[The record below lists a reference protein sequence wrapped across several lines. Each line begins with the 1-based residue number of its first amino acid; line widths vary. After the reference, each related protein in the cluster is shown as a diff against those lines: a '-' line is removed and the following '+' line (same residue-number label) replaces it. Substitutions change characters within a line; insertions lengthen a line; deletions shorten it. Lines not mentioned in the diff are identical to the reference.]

1 MPGIWKPSKKIL
13 SPSSMPAAPTFM
25 PIAFEAL
32 RERLRQEG
40 FRLGVDH
47 QLRLQELLERIG
59 PHAAPGDLKTLLCPI
74 FAANPAQQKAFYE
87 VFDQVFQGFTEAAGA
102 AKKIAAQPDA
112 GSWEPPVQRT

>member
-1 MPGIWKPSKKIL
+1 
-13 SPSSMPAAPTFM
+13 MPAAPTFM

-59 PHAAPGDLKTLLCPI
+59 PHAAPGDLK
-74 FAANPAQQKAFYE
+74 
-87 VFDQVFQGFTEAAGA
+87 G
-102 AKKIAAQPDA
+102 
-112 GSWEPPVQRT
+112 